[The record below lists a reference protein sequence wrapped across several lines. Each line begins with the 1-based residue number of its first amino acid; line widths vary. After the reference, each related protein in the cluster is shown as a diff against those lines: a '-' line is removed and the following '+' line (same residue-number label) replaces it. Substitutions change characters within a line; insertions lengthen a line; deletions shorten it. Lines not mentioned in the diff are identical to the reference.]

1 MIAEMQK
8 ELDSREATIEGLWLE
23 IVKGVDSAKKAEGL
37 AIQLSTK
44 CSKKDQLIAKLQEEA
59 RENMQLLSDASDE
72 INEKRDA
79 IFEAYRDAL
88 AAFGAEHEPL
98 AKSSG
103 PEVTGLLDWML
114 KEFAVLGNILA
125 NISHNSVVVSCE
137 NAFALLE
144 HEGCQYLG
152 EIADPGYQLPD
163 SSELEACTA
172 RIQSVKWSFLRKFWL
187 SAGQQVVRDTARQ
200 RLEEVRV
207 LSFRFAFFMC

>member
-44 CSKKDQLIAKLQEEA
+44 CSKKDQLITKLQEEA

-88 AAFGAEHEPL
+88 ATFGAEPEPL

-103 PEVTGLLDWML
+103 LGVSGLLD
-114 KEFAVLGNILA
+114 
-125 NISHNSVVVSCE
+125 
-137 NAFALLE
+137 
-144 HEGCQYLG
+144 
-152 EIADPGYQLPD
+152 
-163 SSELEACTA
+163 
-172 RIQSVKWSFLRKFWL
+172 
-187 SAGQQVVRDTARQ
+187 
-200 RLEEVRV
+200 
-207 LSFRFAFFMC
+207 